1 MLMDLESKAF
11 KIALKE
17 IPKEYKMDEK
27 KVFITRK
34 VMPKQDRKSKI
45 SLSRTEVHKKKKR
58 IQNVDIPKKSIPK
71 KKPKKKNISNKYK
84 SK

>member
-45 SLSRTEVHKKKKR
+45 SLSRTEVHKNKKK
-58 IQNVDIPKKSIPK
+58 KKSIHK
-71 KKPKKKNISNKYK
+71 KKPKKKNISNRYK

>member
-1 MLMDLESKAF
+1 MDLESKAF

-34 VMPKQDRKSKI
+34 AMPKQDRKSKI
-45 SLSRTEVHKKKKR
+45 SLSRTEVQKKKK
-58 IQNVDIPKKSIPK
+58 KKSIPK

>member
-1 MLMDLESKAF
+1 MDLESKAF

-34 VMPKQDRKSKI
+34 AMPKQD
-45 SLSRTEVHKKKKR
+45 KKKK
-58 IQNVDIPKKSIPK
+58 KKSIPK